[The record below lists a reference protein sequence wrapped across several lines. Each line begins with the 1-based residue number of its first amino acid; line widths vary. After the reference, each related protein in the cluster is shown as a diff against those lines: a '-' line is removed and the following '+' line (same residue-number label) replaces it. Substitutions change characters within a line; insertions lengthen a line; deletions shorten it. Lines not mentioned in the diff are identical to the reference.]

1 VNRRRPGA
9 ARPSLVRLGLGSA
22 AVVVGALGLAA
33 PAAAKSAPAARTA
46 PEAAAYLQELEARG
60 LVDKTVVTPAML
72 ASEVRKADDELVAG
86 QAALAAARLYAVVEG
101 PRYQDFSDSSDFQDA
116 EYRLGLALARG
127 GSTTTARRYLGRSLG
142 RGAQSPYY
150 HAALRAYVD
159 VCLDE
164 HIAAACA
171 QEITQLGA
179 EDVNQEL
186 AYLQG
191 RALYDAG
198 KFERAEQEL
207 QTVSAHSRFYSSALY
222 LRGVMRV
229 KRSDLRG
236 AQDAFCAIADVKKG
250 DTIRFYID
258 GRYYAL
264 RDLAR
269 LALGRIAHEEG
280 RDDDAFYH
288 YFLIPSDSKKLPDA
302 LFEAAWSSLSR
313 KEYDLG
319 ARLADEFMKQY
330 GTSPRASEA
339 RLLRATLQVKTCR
352 FADAEKGFDSVLAE
366 YEPLTRYVDR
376 ALVDPATRRTLAER
390 LLGADEMHPV
400 ATNDIDGLIAS
411 MLEVDARFFRLHA
424 IARGLTHEASDVDH
438 VEADW
443 QKLERRV
450 AESGAGKTTAARR
463 GDNYVQPVT
472 GGPVDAAALLE
483 KVNALGD
490 EIARARA
497 AARKSDEA
505 KTALAA
511 LESRRIQLAGTL
523 ERVLEVGSGG
533 GERSGL
539 VALVHADV
547 AAANGLRARAASL
560 AWHVDAA
567 SSELIRQ
574 SLVELRG
581 RLEGMLRQARLG
593 KIDAVIGQKRKL
605 EKQIEDLAAGRFPA
619 EMFGKLHIEGL
630 IGDDEEYWPPENERW
645 ADEYENYK

>member
-1 VNRRRPGA
+1 MNARRRH
-9 ARPSLVRLGLGSA
+9 SRLGSV
-22 AVVVGALGLAA
+22 AVIGALALAA
-33 PAAAKSAPAARTA
+33 PAAVAAPAAKPA

-72 ASEVRKADDELVAG
+72 AAEVRRADDELVAG
-86 QAALAAARLYAVVEG
+86 QPEAAAARLYAIVEG

-116 EYRLGLALARG
+116 EYRLGLALAHG

-142 RGAQSPYY
+142 RGVKSPYY

-164 HIAAACA
+164 HIAATCA
-171 QEITQLGA
+171 QEVTQLGA

-191 RALYDAG
+191 RAFYDAG
-198 KFERAEQEL
+198 KFERAEAEL
-207 QTVSAHSRFYSSALY
+207 QTVTAHSRFYSSALY

-236 AQDAFCAIADVKKG
+236 AEDAFCAIADVKKG

-269 LALGRIAHEEG
+269 LGLGRIAHEEG

-319 ARLADEFMKQY
+319 ARLIDEFMKQY
-330 GTSPRASEA
+330 GTSSRASEA

-352 FADAEKGFDSVLAE
+352 FAEAEKGFDAVLAE

-376 ALVDPATRRTLAER
+376 ALGDAATRRTLAER
-390 LLGADEMHPV
+390 LLSADELHPIS
-400 ATNDIDGLIAS
+400 TTDIDGQIAS
-411 MLEVDARFFRLHA
+411 MLEVDVRFFRLHA
-424 IARGLTHEASDVDH
+424 IARGLTHGAADVDH

-443 QKLERRV
+443 KRLAARV
-450 AESGAGKTTAARR
+450 AESAKGTTAGA
-463 GDNYVQPVT
+463 NHAASYVQPVA
-472 GGPVDAAALLE
+472 GGPVDAAGLLA

-490 EIARARA
+490 EIARARVD
-497 AARKSDEA
+497 ARKSDEA
-505 KTALAA
+505 KAALAA
-511 LESRRIQLAGTL
+511 LEARRTQLAGTL
-523 ERVLEVGSGG
+523 ERVLDVQSGG
-533 GERSGL
+533 GDRSGL
-539 VALVHADV
+539 NALVHADV
-547 AAANGLRARAASL
+547 IAADGLRARAASL

-574 SLVELRG
+574 SLAELRG
-581 RLEGMLRQARLG
+581 RLEGFLRQARLG

-605 EKQIEDLAAGRFPA
+605 ERQIEDLAAGRFPA